1 MSRKNFKNKIMD
13 KIAEMNRVGQR
24 IFYNPQSLL
33 SYETL
38 VKRSLGPNT
47 YRGFHRIDKSKS
59 GAKDAFETILIDNSN
74 LIINSLLK
82 SKTEKELDDLE
93 NEICDLLENELK
105 KNIKNKQL
113 ISYNKI
119 RKPVDIFIEHVV
131 AMEISFS
138 PVRQSLTKHLFL
150 PLDSQMF
157 QSDFVFSDKERLE
170 LKIKKGFTFKD
181 IEVKSHYNEIQE
193 FLKQKTSII
202 GLENKIYFDLE
213 WNDRWKSNGNNLF
226 ETNPKPKK

>member
-1 MSRKNFKNKIMD
+1 MD
-13 KIAEMNRVGQR
+13 KIAEMNKVGQR
-24 IFYNPQSLL
+24 IFYNPLPLL

-59 GAKDAFETILIDNSN
+59 GAKDAFEKILIANSN
-74 LIINSLLK
+74 FIIDNLEV

-93 NEICDLLENELK
+93 NDICDLLMNELK
-105 KNIKNKQL
+105 KNIKNEQL

-119 RKPVDIFIEHVV
+119 RKPVDIFIEHLV
-131 AMEISFS
+131 AMETDFS

-157 QSDFVFSDKERLE
+157 QSDFVFSDNERLE
-170 LKIKKGFTFKD
+170 LKIKKRFTFKD
-181 IEVKSHYNEIQE
+181 ILEKSHYYEIQD
-193 FLKQKTSII
+193 FLKQKANLI

>member
-82 SKTEKELDDLE
+82 SKY
-93 NEICDLLENELK
+93 K
-105 KNIKNKQL
+105 K
-113 ISYNKI
+113 
-119 RKPVDIFIEHVV
+119 
-131 AMEISFS
+131 
-138 PVRQSLTKHLFL
+138 
-150 PLDSQMF
+150 
-157 QSDFVFSDKERLE
+157 
-170 LKIKKGFTFKD
+170 
-181 IEVKSHYNEIQE
+181 
-193 FLKQKTSII
+193 
-202 GLENKIYFDLE
+202 
-213 WNDRWKSNGNNLF
+213 
-226 ETNPKPKK
+226 

>member
-1 MSRKNFKNKIMD
+1 MD
-13 KIAEMNRVGQR
+13 KIAEMNKVGQR
-24 IFYNPQSLL
+24 IFYNPLPLL

-59 GAKDAFETILIDNSN
+59 GAKDAFEKILIANSN
-74 LIINSLLK
+74 FIIDNLK
-82 SKTEKELDDLE
+82 VSKTEKELDDLE
-93 NEICDLLENELK
+93 NDICDLLMNELK
-105 KNIKNKQL
+105 KNIKNEQL

-119 RKPVDIFIEHVV
+119 RKPVDIFIEHLV
-131 AMEISFS
+131 AMETDFS

-157 QSDFVFSDKERLE
+157 QSDFVFSDNERLE
-170 LKIKKGFTFKD
+170 LKIKKRFTFKD
-181 IEVKSHYNEIQE
+181 ILEKSHYYEIQD
-193 FLKQKTSII
+193 FLKQKANLI

>member
-1 MSRKNFKNKIMD
+1 MANTMNTKKID
-13 KIAEMNRVGQR
+13 IKLSELLNDLQNGHTWLQHEDVGYGSIQEKYAANELQIKMIQKHPKLSDVKPNIT
-24 IFYNPQSLL
+24 IFN
-33 SYETL
+33 
-38 VKRSLGPNT
+38 
-47 YRGFHRIDKSKS
+47 
-59 GAKDAFETILIDNSN
+59 
-74 LIINSLLK
+74 II
-82 SKTEKELDDLE
+82 DDLE

-131 AMEISFS
+131 AMEMSFS